1 MRSLFLVFANICL
14 LRRGPELVPTQ
25 PWFVMTVVIADLLT
39 SFVVSNH
46 LSGVLTP
53 IALATSLIVTM
64 ATTAA
69 ITWIALY
76 LRGFDNRYPATIT
89 AIFGCDLLFT
99 VVVAMVAT
107 ALGGVGTSGIATGLV
122 AAIGIWSIAVNGFI
136 FHRAIEVNVMLGVI
150 IAFGM
155 AMIGFVLSGAAVGPV
170 ASP

>member
-25 PWFVMTVVIADLLT
+25 SWFVLTVAVADLLT
-39 SFVVSNH
+39 SFVVSNQ
-46 LSGVLTP
+46 LSGTLTP
-53 IALATSLIVTM
+53 VALATSLIVTM

-76 LRGFDNRYPATIT
+76 LRGLDVRFPATIT

-99 VVVAMVAT
+99 VVVAVMAT
-107 ALGGVGTSGIATGLV
+107 AIGGVGSSNIATGLV
-122 AAIGIWSIAVNGFI
+122 AAVGIWSIAVNGFI
-136 FHRAIEVNVMLGVI
+136 LHRAIEVNVMLGVV

-155 AMIGFVLSGAAVGPV
+155 AMIGFVLSGAAVGPP
-170 ASP
+170 ATP